1 MTRNGGG
8 IQINEANHST
18 MTPAAK
24 LNLTEGISGSL
35 TNQIVEY
42 HIKRE
47 DARSRA
53 NANENERRKRRA
65 TAQGGIDQHERMT
78 EGLHFLAVGNT
89 SLCPT

>member
-42 HIKRE
+42 IKRE
-47 DARSRA
+47 DARSGA
-53 NANENERRKRRA
+53 NANENERKRRA
-65 TAQGGIDQHERMT
+65 TAQGAIDQHERMT